1 VSHHL
6 AGIGASLG
14 IGRVYPTFLDPELAD
29 PGRAY
34 YGDHYPRLRTIK
46 PRYDPG
52 AVFGSQA
59 ATVGR

>member
-1 VSHHL
+1 
-6 AGIGASLG
+6 
-14 IGRVYPTFLDPELAD
+14 VYPTFLDPELAD